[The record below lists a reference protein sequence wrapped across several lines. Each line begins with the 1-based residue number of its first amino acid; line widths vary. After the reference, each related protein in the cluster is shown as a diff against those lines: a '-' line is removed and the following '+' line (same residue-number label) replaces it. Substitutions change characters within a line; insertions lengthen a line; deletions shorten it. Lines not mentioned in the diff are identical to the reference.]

1 MNLPLRLLRIPII
14 LLSIAAL
21 SAGDSLFAE
30 DPSTPR
36 SAVQTP
42 AGLTGESKS
51 ALQPASATI
60 WRKDG
65 DQSRLH
71 VTAWLSADRF
81 APGTSC
87 ELLLELQ
94 IQDGW
99 HLHAAYIDEKHSG
112 PFRTGWPYTRL
123 DFRGPNGW
131 TVETILYPAGTP
143 LPQFEQLDLP
153 PAYRDRVRIRATIT
167 APEEPAIARPDLEFE
182 IVYQATNDHLC
193 ELPTSIRVSIPI
205 TVAASAEDVQAI
217 NADLFGNPSPE
228 DSK

>member
-1 MNLPLRLLRIPII
+1 MNLPLRLLRIPVV
-14 LLSIAAL
+14 LLSIVAL
-21 SAGDSLFAE
+21 PAGDSLFAE
-30 DPSTPR
+30 DPSTPKS
-36 SAVQTP
+36 SAQTP
-42 AGLTGESKS
+42 AGITGQSET
-51 ALQPASATI
+51 ALRPASATI

-71 VTAWLSADRF
+71 VTAWFSADRF

-112 PFRTGWPYTRL
+112 PFRENWPYTRL

-131 TVETILYPAGTP
+131 TIETVRYPAGIP

-153 PAYRDRVRIRATIT
+153 PAYRDRVRIQATIT
-167 APEEPAIARPDLEFE
+167 APEEPSPGRQDLEFE

-193 ELPTSIRVSIPI
+193 ELPTSIRVSLPI
-205 TVAASAEDVQAI
+205 TLATSAADVQVI
-217 NADLFGNPSPE
+217 NSDLFGNPSPG
-228 DSK
+228 K